1 MTETETKAVLAVLR
15 ASYPSFYAGMSR
27 NELIPI
33 VNLWHEMFADDS
45 YGEVS
50 AAVKALISTRVEGYP
65 PTIGAVKDKLAMLK
79 NVGSLDEDAAWAMVS
94 KACANGIYG
103 YRKEFDK
110 LPEEVQ
116 AVVGAAEVIREW
128 AMMDVETFQ
137 SVIASNFKKSYRAK
151 AVKRRQLDMLP
162 GDIRRSISAVADR
175 MKMGKESHELYGLP
189 GETGNFSP

>member
-1 MTETETKAVLAVLR
+1 MNKKETAMLMAVLQ
-15 ASYPSFYAGMSR
+15 ASYPSFYKDFEE
-27 NELIPI
+27 NERAEI
-33 VNLWHEMFADDS
+33 VNLWHEMFEEDS

-65 PTIGAVKDKLAMLK
+65 PTIGAVKDKLSMLK

-116 AVVGAAEVIREW
+116 DVVGAAEVIREW
-128 AMMDVETFQ
+128 AMMDSETFQ
-137 SVIASNFKKSYRAK
+137 SVIASNFRKSYRAK
-151 AVKRRQLDMLP
+151 AIRRRQIDMLP
-162 GDIRRSISAVADR
+162 GDIRQSIAGVAER
-175 MKMGKESHELYGLP
+175 LAMP
-189 GETGNFSP
+189 GHTEGG

>member
-1 MTETETKAVLAVLR
+1 MNKKETAALMAVLQ
-15 ASYPSFYAGMSR
+15 ASYPGFYKDFEE
-27 NELIPI
+27 NERAAI
-33 VNLWHEMFADDS
+33 VNLWHEMFAEDS

-79 NVGSLDEDAAWAMVS
+79 NVGSLDEDAAWALVS

-110 LPEEVQ
+110 LPEEVRD
-116 AVVGAAEVIREW
+116 VVGAAEVIREW

-151 AVKRRQLDMLP
+151 AVKRRQMDMLP